1 MTSYSTTASMN
12 IETQEAPVFT
22 GSQTLPEMI
31 DADSDNP
38 VDPSKIR
45 HRVSVRDSVYNQ
57 LKAESKRLG
66 KPVVELATQAIEEY
80 LEKLKVE

>member
-1 MTSYSTTASMN
+1 
-12 IETQEAPVFT
+12 
-22 GSQTLPEMI
+22 
-31 DADSDNP
+31 
-38 VDPSKIR
+38 
-45 HRVSVRDSVYNQ
+45 VRDSVYNQ

>member
-1 MTSYSTTASMN
+1 MN

-22 GSQTLPEMI
+22 GSQTLPEI
-31 DADSDNP
+31 SDSDTP
-38 VDPSKIR
+38 LDTSKIR
-45 HRVSVRDSVYNQ
+45 HRVSVRDSIYNQ

-80 LEKLKVE
+80 LEKLKVQ